1 MTYITSWDINVF
13 LCLLSLGLP
22 SDLII
27 SWMYK
32 IKGNH
37 REFTFEE
44 TRDYY
49 CNRQKL
55 FPKVG
60 KRVMLLSDQCKKNN
74 VEPTIV
80 NYYDKQINIKVLNDI
95 CLPHNNYINMLELN
109 HEYEDLLKKV
119 EPYERYKYFKYAY
132 ENKHTDWAEDILDWV
147 KGFHVGRFI
156 LMDLKRIRNYKIE
169 TMENIR
175 DFEDI
180 GPKIESKFIRKQ
192 RHIKDIIESN
202 KNDYSQI
209 LSQL

>member
-1 MTYITSWDINVF
+1 
-13 LCLLSLGLP
+13 
-22 SDLII
+22 
-27 SWMYK
+27 
-32 IKGNH
+32 
-37 REFTFEE
+37 
-44 TRDYY
+44 
-49 CNRQKL
+49 
-55 FPKVG
+55 
-60 KRVMLLSDQCKKNN
+60 
-74 VEPTIV
+74 

-119 EPYERYKYFKYAY
+119 EPYERYKYFQYAY
-132 ENKHTDWAEDILDWV
+132 ENKHTDWGEDILDWV

-180 GPKIESKFIRKQ
+180 GVKFESKFIRKQ

-209 LSQL
+209 LS